1 MTSGPDDDAAPED
14 RASHEARA
22 LTGLVAARYGL
33 ALRELVP
40 IEGGWDPAA
49 SVWTGRDAAGA
60 QYGVKVTT
68 RDVTF
73 GLTVAGSLA
82 GEGATGIVHPR
93 PTLDGGLWTVDDG
106 RLITVFDWVDG
117 VDAVDLGPDSVDWLS
132 LGRMLRTVHD
142 HPAPP
147 DVRPHRRGIRRVR
160 KSLRALVGDV
170 DVALRDTPAALAER
184 WDATRPRLLRLV
196 EAERALK
203 TLRAPSVRVTTHG
216 DPHLGNVL
224 LDADGRP
231 WLIDFDEASIAPRE
245 LDLML
250 VELGVLFDTPLT
262 DAHRAL
268 FREGYGTDIVVD
280 RQRIARFGC
289 VRAVEDATAAFLAAL
304 DRADPADPAP
314 SRMLDGILGPQGLVT
329 LVESELDRLPLS
341 REFTDTKVDR

>member
-1 MTSGPDDDAAPED
+1 MTSGTDDDAAPENRTD
-14 RASHEARA
+14 PTART
-22 LTGLVAARYGL
+22 LSELVAARYGID
-33 ALRELVP
+33 LRDLVP

-49 SVWTGRDAAGA
+49 TVWTARDASGA
-60 QYGVKVTT
+60 QFGVKVTT

-82 GEGATGIVHPR
+82 GQGATGIVHPL
-93 PTLDGGLWTVDDG
+93 PTLDGGLWTVDG
-106 RLITVFDWVDG
+106 ERVVTVFDWVDG

-142 HPAPP
+142 HPAPA
-147 DVRPHRRGIRRVR
+147 DVRPRRRGIRRVPS
-160 KSLRALVGDV
+160 SLRSLVDDV
-170 DVALRDTPAALAER
+170 DAAYRDAPADQKER
-184 WDATRPRLLRLV
+184 WDAAHPRLLRLV
-196 EAERALK
+196 DAERILK
-203 TLRAPSVRVTTHG
+203 RRRAPAVRVTTHG

-224 LDADGRP
+224 LDEDGRP

-289 VRAVEDATAAFLAAL
+289 VRAVEDATAAFLAA
-304 DRADPADPAP
+304 RHADPSDPAP

-329 LVESELDRLPLS
+329 LVESELQRLPPS
-341 REFTDTKVDR
+341 RGFTDTKVDR